1 LEINRIEK
9 VSLNPIGL
17 NQRKEENSSS
27 EFVNFLK
34 EALNR
39 VNDLQKDYENKAND
53 FLLGNDVNVHNL
65 MISAEK
71 AKLSL
76 ELTVQ
81 IRNKAIEAYQE
92 IMRMQ
97 I

>member
-1 LEINRIEK
+1 MEINRIEK

>member
-1 LEINRIEK
+1 MEINRIEK
-9 VSLNPIGL
+9 ISLNPIGL
-17 NQRKEENSSS
+17 IQRKEENSS
-27 EFVNFLK
+27 EFINFLK

-39 VNDLQKDYENKAND
+39 VNDLQKDYENKVND
-53 FLLGNDVNVHNL
+53 FLLGNDVNVHEL

-71 AKLSL
+71 ARLSL

>member
-1 LEINRIEK
+1 MEINRIEK

-17 NQRKEENSSS
+17 NQRKEENSS
-27 EFVNFLK
+27 EFINFLK

-39 VNDLQKDYENKAND
+39 VNDLQKDYENKIND
-53 FLLGNDVNVHNL
+53 FLLGNDVNVHDL

-71 AKLSL
+71 ARLSL

-81 IRNKAIEAYQE
+81 LRNKAIEAYQE